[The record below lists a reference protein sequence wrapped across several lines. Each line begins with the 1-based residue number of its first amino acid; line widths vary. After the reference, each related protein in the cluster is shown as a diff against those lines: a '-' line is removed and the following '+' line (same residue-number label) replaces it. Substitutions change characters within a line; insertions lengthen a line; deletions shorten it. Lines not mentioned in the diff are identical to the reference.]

1 MNGIRMQIIWANP
14 VTDKKRHQP
23 IPKALAK
30 NTGTLQSNAKVI
42 LSFIFKLTGL
52 ESYLWIT

>member
-14 VTDKKRHQP
+14 LTDKKRHQQ

-30 NTGTLQSNAKVI
+30 NTGILPSNAKVI
-42 LSFIFKLTGL
+42 LSFIFKLIGL
-52 ESYLWIT
+52 ESYL

>member
-14 VTDKKRHQP
+14 VTDKKRHQQ

-30 NTGTLQSNAKVI
+30 NTGILPSNAKVI